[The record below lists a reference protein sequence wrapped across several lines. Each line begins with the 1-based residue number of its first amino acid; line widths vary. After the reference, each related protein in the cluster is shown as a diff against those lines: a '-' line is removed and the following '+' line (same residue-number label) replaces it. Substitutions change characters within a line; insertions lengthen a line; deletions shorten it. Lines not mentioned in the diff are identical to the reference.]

1 MKHLSEEQLTMAYYG
16 DSDPDAR
23 NHLDECAECRA
34 ALARIERLLNE
45 FHEYPA
51 PEPHDGWEAQVWA
64 RLQPHLPARKPRRIW
79 FQWYVLAPAM
89 AALLVVAF
97 LAGMW
102 KQKKSDIVLTAN
114 ARERVLLVAM
124 GDHLDRSEMV
134 MAELVNAAPGETDLS
149 GESARARDLLNENRL
164 LRQTALRTG
173 DVRHAAL
180 LDELER
186 VLLDIAHTSPEASAG
201 ELQALQRRIESEGLL
216 FRLRIVSSN
225 IHEKGK
231 QL

>member
-1 MKHLSEEQLTMAYYG
+1 
-16 DSDPDAR
+16 
-23 NHLDECAECRA
+23 
-34 ALARIERLLNE
+34 
-45 FHEYPA
+45 
-51 PEPHDGWEAQVWA
+51 
-64 RLQPHLPARKPRRIW
+64 
-79 FQWYVLAPAM
+79 
-89 AALLVVAF
+89 
-97 LAGMW
+97 MW
-102 KQKKSDIVLTAN
+102 KQKKSDIVLTAK

-134 MAELVNAAPGETDLS
+134 MAELVNATPGTADL
-149 GESARARDLLNENRL
+149 GDESARARDLLGENRL

-201 ELQALQRRIESEGLL
+201 ELEALQRRIESEGLL
-216 FRLRIVSSN
+216 FRIRIISSN